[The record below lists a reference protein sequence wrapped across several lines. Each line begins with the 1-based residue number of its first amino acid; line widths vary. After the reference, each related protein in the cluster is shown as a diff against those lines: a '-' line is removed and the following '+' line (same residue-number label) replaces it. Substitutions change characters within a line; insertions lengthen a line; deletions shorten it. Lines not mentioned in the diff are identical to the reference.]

1 MYSNSPNQFLSEAV
15 QAIIADNR
23 TEARNNIESFLLENG
38 DSAEAWLVQA
48 WTADSLADS
57 EEAINR
63 ALDLDPEN
71 NIAIAGLSWISGLH
85 TLAERQIETD
95 RQAELERL
103 EAERLEAE
111 RLEQERLEQEHLE
124 AERLEQERLE
134 AERLEAERLEAERL
148 EQERLEQERLAAEE
162 AERLE
167 QERLEAESLEQE
179 RLAAEEAERLEQE
192 RLAAEEAR
200 LLEVERLEQELL
212 DAEQAGSEHQ
222 LAAEVA
228 SMDVEA
234 DLQQTIEGL
243 ADEVREEVRNE
254 AVSSDDL
261 PPLQGDRQ
269 YVVLAVD
276 DSPTIRKLV
285 SLTLEEQ
292 GFEVISASDGIEALN
307 ILADQLPDL
316 ILSDINMP
324 RLGGYKLCKF
334 IKKHE
339 RTASIPVVMLSGK
352 DGVFD
357 KMRGKMSGC
366 DDFISKPFEA
376 AELVA
381 KVREHIAVT
390 HSR

>member
-1 MYSNSPNQFLSEAV
+1 MYSSSPNQFLSNAV
-15 QAIIADNR
+15 QAIIADDR
-23 TEARNNIESFLLENG
+23 DEARNNIESFLLDHG
-38 DSAEAWLVQA
+38 DSADAWLIQA

-63 ALDLDPEN
+63 ALDIEPDN
-71 NIAIAGLSWISGLH
+71 SIAVAALSWISGLH
-85 TLAERQIETD
+85 AVAERQVEAD
-95 RQAELERL
+95 RQTELERL
-103 EAERLEAE
+103 EAERLET
-111 RLEQERLEQEHLE
+111 
-124 AERLEQERLE
+124 ERLEQERLE
-134 AERLEAERLEAERL
+134 AERLEQEHLEAERQ
-148 EQERLEQERLAAEE
+148 EQ
-162 AERLE
+162 ERLE
-167 QERLEAESLEQE
+167 QERLEAERVDYERKLAQAASLE
-179 RLAAEEAERLEQE
+179 
-192 RLAAEEAR
+192 
-200 LLEVERLEQELL
+200 
-212 DAEQAGSEHQ
+212 
-222 LAAEVA
+222 
-228 SMDVEA
+228 VEA

-243 ADEVREEVRNE
+243 ADEVREEIENEPE
-254 AVSSDDL
+254 AVDEIPAFD
-261 PPLQGDRQ
+261 PDRE

-285 SLTLEEQ
+285 ALTLEEQ
-292 GFEVISASDGIEALN
+292 GFKVISAADGIEALN

-366 DDFISKPFEA
+366 DDFIAKPFEA

-390 HSR
+390 QS